1 MKLVG
6 AMKIFLLKDFPLIF
20 LDGFLVK
27 ADLFLTHGILFL
39 DDKVF
44 LFFQNVPGKPQS
56 QRNEI
61 GRPVSTHCV
70 ASGTRN
76 WFGFLVPP
84 GPKTDAVF
92 ALRSFPPGSKPASL
106 PIFPFAL
113 VGRKEGNA
121 TAADSENSNSIARFW
136 FPRYRGFKPSACIR
150 SL

>member
-1 MKLVG
+1 MI
-6 AMKIFLLKDFPLIF
+6 IFLLKDFPLIF

-44 LFFQNVPGKPQS
+44 LFFQNVSGKPQS

-61 GRPVSTHCV
+61 GRAVITHGV

-76 WFGFLVPP
+76 CSGFLVSPD
-84 GPKTDAVF
+84 PKMDAIL
-92 ALRSFPPGSKPASL
+92 ALRSSHLVENLHLYS
-106 PIFPFAL
+106 IFPFSL

-121 TAADSENSNSIARFW
+121 TAADSENSNRIARFW
-136 FPRYRGFKPSACIR
+136 FPRHRGFKPSACIR
-150 SL
+150 SLWNLYS